1 MESYFPNV
9 ARAEGYRAR
18 DRVLKDLKV
27 LGDDTRTLLSDKA
40 DEAQQYLRGAAK
52 KADTAIRTRPYESV
66 AVALVAGIALGWL
79 LSGPKKRQTPQED

>member
-9 ARAEGYRAR
+9 TRTEGYRAR
-18 DRVLKDLKV
+18 DRVLNDLKV
-27 LGDDTRTLLSDKA
+27 LGGDTRSLLSDKA

-52 KADTAIRTRPYESV
+52 KADTAIRTRPYEAV

-79 LSGPKKRQTPQED
+79 LSAPKKRAPQED